1 MGNRDII
8 IKIQRDLEELKSLIV
23 ILNQEELEKK
33 KDKLLPKNSIK
44 MKIYELCDGTNT
56 INNIANIMDK
66 ENSYIRSYLS
76 ILRREGLIRR
86 IERNDEIYHE
96 QIF

>member
-1 MGNRDII
+1 MSKDDAIY
-8 IKIQRDLEELKSLIV
+8 KIQRDLEELKSIIV

-56 INNIANIMDK
+56 ISNIANIIDN
-66 ENSYIRSYLS
+66 ENEYIRSYLS

-86 IERNDEIYHE
+86 IKRNGEIYHE
-96 QIF
+96 QVF